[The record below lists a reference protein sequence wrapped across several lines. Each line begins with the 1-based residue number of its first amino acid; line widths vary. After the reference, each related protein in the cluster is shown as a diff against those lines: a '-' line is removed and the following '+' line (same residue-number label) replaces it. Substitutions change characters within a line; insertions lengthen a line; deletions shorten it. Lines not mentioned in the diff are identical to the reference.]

1 MKLKC
6 VLIGIAVVILSACAF
21 VQNTKMKSSTNAPI
35 NGVWRGQMN
44 GLPGVTLLVTEEGG
58 SLVGG
63 VLFYFQQRANE
74 NSPWTATPGLPEP
87 MLNPKFD
94 GKTLTFQISHRR
106 AHPPGSLNDPPM
118 PFHLMLMGPDKA
130 ELLNEKE
137 GPPVTLTRSE
147 Y

>member
-1 MKLKC
+1 
-6 VLIGIAVVILSACAF
+6 
-21 VQNTKMKSSTNAPI
+21 
-35 NGVWRGQMN
+35 MN
-44 GLPGVTLLVTEEGG
+44 GLSAVTLLVTDEGG

-74 NSPWTATPGLPEP
+74 NSPRTVTPGLPEP

-118 PFHLMLMGPDKA
+118 PFHLTIVGSDKA

-137 GPPVTLTRSE
+137 GPPLTLTRSE

>member
-1 MKLKC
+1 MKLKSA
-6 VLIGIAVVILSACAF
+6 LIGIAVVALSACIF
-21 VQNTKMKSSTNAPI
+21 VQNPKVEASTNAPI

-44 GLPGVTLLVTEEGG
+44 GLPVVTLLVTDEGG

-63 VLFYFQQRANE
+63 VLFYFHQRANE

-87 MLNPKFD
+87 MLNPKFE

-118 PFHLMLMGPDKA
+118 PFHLTLVGPDKA

-137 GPPVTLTRSE
+137 GPSLTLTRSE